1 MKKSIEKLEKQNTM
15 KKLITLLAL
24 VLLTSCS
31 ELRHVSSEG
40 LTQENGNIYHKGDLI
55 AKLSGVE
62 VAYDNRKL
70 VTEVTFKLTK
80 PEYNYLAYG
89 IIKLI
94 TDKHPKWEVEVEVDP
109 YVVLK

>member
-1 MKKSIEKLEKQNTM
+1 M
-15 KKLITLLAL
+15 LLAL

-31 ELRHVSSEG
+31 ELRHVSSDG
-40 LTQENGNIYHKGDLI
+40 LKYDNGNIYYKGDVI

-70 VTEVTFKLTK
+70 VTEVTFKLTS
-80 PEYNYLAYG
+80 PEYNHLAYG

-94 TDKHPKWEVEVEVDP
+94 TDKNPKWEVEVEIDP
-109 YVVLK
+109 KLINQ

>member
-1 MKKSIEKLEKQNTM
+1 M
-15 KKLITLLAL
+15 KKLIMLLAL

-31 ELRHVSSEG
+31 ELRHVSSDG
-40 LTQENGNIYHKGDLI
+40 LKYDNGNIYYKGDVI

-70 VTEVTFKLTK
+70 VTEVTFKLTS
-80 PEYNYLAYG
+80 PEYNHLAYG

-94 TDKHPKWEVEVEVDP
+94 TDKNPKWEVEVEVDP
-109 YVVLK
+109 KLINP

>member
-1 MKKSIEKLEKQNTM
+1 M
-15 KKLITLLAL
+15 KKLIMLLAL

-31 ELRHVSSEG
+31 ELRHVSSDG
-40 LTQENGNIYHKGDLI
+40 LKYDNGNIYYKGDVI

-70 VTEVTFKLTK
+70 VTEVTFKLTSA
-80 PEYNYLAYG
+80 EYNHLAYG

-94 TDKHPKWEVEVEVDP
+94 TDKNPKWEVEVEVDP
-109 YVVLK
+109 KLINP

>member
-1 MKKSIEKLEKQNTM
+1 M

-24 VLLTSCS
+24 VTLSSCS
-31 ELRHVSSEG
+31 ELRHVTSDG
-40 LTQENGNIYHKGDLI
+40 LTYENGNIYHKGIVI

-70 VTEVTFKLTK
+70 VTEVTFKLTSS
-80 PEYNYLAYG
+80 EYNHFAYG

-94 TDKHPKWEVEVEVDP
+94 TEKNPKWEVEVEIEPNVGIF
-109 YVVLK
+109 K

>member
-1 MKKSIEKLEKQNTM
+1 M

-24 VLLTSCS
+24 VTLSSCS
-31 ELRHVSSEG
+31 QLRHVSSDG
-40 LTQENGNIYHKGDLI
+40 LTYENGNIYHNGNVI

-70 VTEVTFKLTK
+70 VTEATFKLTSSD
-80 PEYNYLAYG
+80 YNHFAYG

-94 TDKHPKWEVEVEVDP
+94 TDKNPKWEVEVEIEPNVDI
-109 YVVLK
+109 LK

>member
-1 MKKSIEKLEKQNTM
+1 MLS
-15 KKLITLLAL
+15 AL

-31 ELRHVSSEG
+31 ELRHVSSDG
-40 LTQENGNIYHKGDLI
+40 LKYENGNIYYKGDVI

-70 VTEVTFKLTK
+70 VTEVTFKLTSS
-80 PEYNYLAYG
+80 EYNHLAYG

-94 TDKHPKWEVEVEVDP
+94 TDKNPKWEVEVEVDP
-109 YVVLK
+109 KLINP

>member
-1 MKKSIEKLEKQNTM
+1 M
-15 KKLITLLAL
+15 KKLIMLSAL

-31 ELRHVSSEG
+31 ELRHVSSDG
-40 LTQENGNIYHKGDLI
+40 LKYDNGNIYYKGDVI

-70 VTEVTFKLTK
+70 VTEVTFKLTS
-80 PEYNYLAYG
+80 PEYNHLAYG

-94 TDKHPKWEVEVEVDP
+94 TDKNPKWEVEVEIDP
-109 YVVLK
+109 KLINQ

>member
-1 MKKSIEKLEKQNTM
+1 MLS
-15 KKLITLLAL
+15 AL

-31 ELRHVSSEG
+31 ELRHVSSDG
-40 LTQENGNIYHKGDLI
+40 LKYENGNIYYKGDVI

-70 VTEVTFKLTK
+70 VTEVTFKLTG
-80 PEYNYLAYG
+80 PEYNHLAYG

-94 TDKHPKWEVEVEVDP
+94 TDKNPKWEVEVEVDP
-109 YVVLK
+109 KLINP

>member
-1 MKKSIEKLEKQNTM
+1 MLF
-15 KKLITLLAL
+15 AL

-31 ELRHVSSEG
+31 ELRYVSSDG
-40 LTQENGNIYHKGDLI
+40 LTYENGNVYHKGNLV

-70 VTEVTFKLTK
+70 VTEATFTLTSA
-80 PEYNYLAYG
+80 EYNHLAYG

-94 TDKHPKWEVEVEVDP
+94 TNRNPKWEVEVEIKPDVDI
-109 YVVLK
+109 LK

>member
-1 MKKSIEKLEKQNTM
+1 M
-15 KKLITLLAL
+15 KKLIMLSAL

-31 ELRHVSSEG
+31 ELRHVSSDG
-40 LTQENGNIYHKGDLI
+40 LKYENGNIYYKGDVI

-70 VTEVTFKLTK
+70 VTEVTFKLTSS
-80 PEYNYLAYG
+80 EYNHLAYG

-94 TDKHPKWEVEVEVDP
+94 TDKNPKWEVEVEVDP
-109 YVVLK
+109 KLINP

>member
-1 MKKSIEKLEKQNTM
+1 M
-15 KKLITLLAL
+15 KKLIMLLAL

-31 ELRHVSSEG
+31 ELRHVSSDG
-40 LTQENGNIYHKGDLI
+40 LKYDNGNIYYKGDVI

-70 VTEVTFKLTK
+70 VTEVTFKLTS
-80 PEYNYLAYG
+80 PEYNHMAYG

-94 TDKHPKWEVEVEVDP
+94 TNKNPKWEVEVEVDP
-109 YVVLK
+109 KLINP

>member
-1 MKKSIEKLEKQNTM
+1 M
-15 KKLITLLAL
+15 KKLIMLSAL

-31 ELRHVSSEG
+31 ELRHVSSDG
-40 LTQENGNIYHKGDLI
+40 LKYENGNIYYKGDVI

-70 VTEVTFKLTK
+70 VTEVTFKLTSA
-80 PEYNYLAYG
+80 EYNHLAYG

-94 TDKHPKWEVEVEVDP
+94 TDKNPKWEVEVEVDP
-109 YVVLK
+109 KLINQ